1 MHNIHNVFH
10 IRLSLFLK
18 QLDMNEE
25 DILRITDELLL
36 RRSFILET
44 VLSFIYPETILLIL
58 LTNICL
64 CSSYPGQC
72 IRKCSSFSIFPDL
85 QTVQNLPDVGI
96 FLCLSNINKWAL
108 VRILEIAALS
118 EILIKLST
126 YEGLCPIL

>member
-10 IRLSLFLK
+10 IRLYLFLK

-44 VLSFIYPETILLIL
+44 VLSYIYPSTILLVL
-58 LTNICL
+58 FTNICL

-72 IRKCSSFSIFPDL
+72 IRKCSSFSILPYL
-85 QTVQNLPDVGI
+85 QTVQDLSDVGI
-96 FLCLSNINKWAL
+96 L
-108 VRILEIAALS
+108 
-118 EILIKLST
+118 
-126 YEGLCPIL
+126 

>member
-1 MHNIHNVFH
+1 MTSLWSMVLHQMKYMYMTILKIYAY
-10 IRLSLFLK
+10 IRLSLFFK

-44 VLSFIYPETILLIL
+44 VLSFIYPGTILLIL
-58 LTNICL
+58 FTNICL

-85 QTVQNLPDVGI
+85 QTVQNLSDVGI
-96 FLCLSNINKWAL
+96 FLCLPLSIINKWAL
-108 VRILEIAALS
+108 VWI
-118 EILIKLST
+118 
-126 YEGLCPIL
+126 